1 MDMVDTRPYSS
12 KLVTRAAFSK
22 LEESAS
28 RVDTPLFLD
37 NYSIVDSVM
46 AVPTWASKRAPL
58 RRVVLE
64 NNYTA
69 GSGQFKFAAVD
80 FLNDYSNFLRPGVEL
95 GTPGGNGRFVLQAYD
110 PATRFATVAVASGYS
125 DGNLTAGLTLT
136 IVAVEDMTSEAH
148 SGNDISFGGTDFNY
162 KSYFSYKMA
171 LANDMKDGVI
181 ATDINEFTFEHQLDF
196 QMPSVFEN
204 FEYECF
210 FSPRRA
216 GIGGSATGTPDG
228 TIQGSL
234 GERSGGIFPIGDAR
248 GLLTY
253 DLASKLPSL
262 SFFNT
267 LVNVLRNRGAG
278 RTKSQLTRQYNR
290 TNICK
295 FYFDPELEPTFSAIG
310 DLAANRDVA
319 RGVPERNERSLIS
332 GEIELIKANGFHF
345 YLCPSTA
352 LTGSR
357 MAFCDT
363 TQEDIKISVFHMMKE
378 LELPVSSNIEA
389 KKFTNGWT
397 LKFSRPELHAKI
409 INIGT
414 V

>member
-1 MDMVDTRPYSS
+1 MVNTRPYDS
-12 KLVTRAAFSK
+12 KLVTRAAFK
-22 LEESAS
+22 LLEESGS
-28 RVDTPLFLD
+28 RVDTPLFLG
-37 NYSIVDSVM
+37 NYKIVDTVM
-46 AVPTWASKRAPL
+46 AIPTWASKRVPL

-64 NNYTA
+64 NSYTA
-69 GSGQFKFAAVD
+69 GSGSFKFAAVD

-95 GTPGGNGRFVLQAYD
+95 GTPGGNGRFVLQNYD
-110 PATRFATVAVASGYS
+110 PATRIATVTVASGFS
-125 DGNLTAGLTLT
+125 DGNLNAGVQLT
-136 IVAVEDMTSEAH
+136 IVAIEDMTSEAH
-148 SGNDISFGGTDFNY
+148 TGNDISFAGTDYNY
-162 KSYFSYKMA
+162 KSYFSYKIA

-181 ATDINEFTFEHQLDF
+181 ATDINEFTFAHQLDY

-216 GIGGSATGTPDG
+216 GTGGSATGTPDG

-234 GERSGGIFPIGDAR
+234 GERAGGILPIGRAR

-253 DLASKLPSL
+253 DLANRLPSL

-267 LVNVLRNRGAG
+267 LANVLRNRGAG
-278 RTKSQLTRQYNR
+278 RTKSQLTRQYGKA
-290 TNICK
+290 NICK
-295 FYFDPELEPTFSAIG
+295 FYFDPDLEPTFSSIG
-310 DLAANRDVA
+310 DLLANRDVA
-319 RGVPERNERSLIS
+319 RGVPERNERSIVS

-352 LTGSR
+352 LTGSK

-363 TQEDIKISVFHMMKE
+363 TQEDIKIEVFHMMKE
-378 LELPVSSNIEA
+378 LNLPVSSNIEA
-389 KKFTNGWT
+389 KKFTNGFT
-397 LKFSRPELHAKI
+397 LKFSRPEIHAEI
-409 INIGT
+409 INIGS

>member
-1 MDMVDTRPYSS
+1 MVQTYPFSS
-12 KLVTRAAFSK
+12 KLVTKAAFKK

-37 NYSIVDSVM
+37 NYSIVDSVP
-46 AVPTWASKRAPL
+46 AIGTWASKRAPL

-64 NNYTA
+64 NAYTA
-69 GSGQFKFAAVD
+69 GSGVFKFAAID

-95 GTPGGNGRFVLQAYD
+95 GTPGGNGRFILQSYN
-110 PATRFATVAVASGYS
+110 PTTRFADITVASGYS
-125 DGNLTAGLTLT
+125 DGNLNANVTLT
-136 IVAVEDMTSEAH
+136 IVASEDMTSDAH
-148 SGNDISFGGTDFNY
+148 SGNDISFGGTDYNY
-162 KSYFSYKMA
+162 NSWFSYKMA
-171 LANDMKDGVI
+171 LANDMKNGVI

-210 FSPRRA
+210 FSPRRQGA
-216 GIGGSATGTPDG
+216 VTSATGTPDG
-228 TIQGSL
+228 TIQGGL
-234 GERSGGIFPIGDAR
+234 GQRAGGIFSIGDAR
-248 GLLTY
+248 GLLSF
-253 DLASKLPSL
+253 DLANRLPSL

-267 LVNVLRNRGAG
+267 LANVLRNRGAG
-278 RTKSQLTRQYNR
+278 RTKSQLTRQYGK
-290 TNICK
+290 TNVCK

-345 YLCPSTA
+345 YLCPTTA

-357 MAFCDT
+357 IAFCDT
-363 TQEDIKISVFHMMKE
+363 TQTDIKIKVFHMMKE
-378 LELPVSSNIEA
+378 LELPVSSEIEA

-397 LKFSRPELHAKI
+397 LEFSRPELHAKI

>member
-1 MDMVDTRPYSS
+1 MVNTRPYDS
-12 KLVTRAAFSK
+12 KLVTRAAFK
-22 LEESAS
+22 LLEESGS

-37 NYSIVDSVM
+37 NYKIVDSVM
-46 AVPTWASKRAPL
+46 AIPTWASKRVPL
-58 RRVVLE
+58 RRVVLQD
-64 NNYTA
+64 NYTA
-69 GSGQFKFAAVD
+69 GSGSFRFAAVD

-110 PATRFATVAVASGYS
+110 PATRIATVTVASGFS
-125 DGNLTAGLTLT
+125 DGNLSAGVQLT
-136 IVAVEDMTSEAH
+136 IVAIEDMTSEAH
-148 SGNDISFGGTDFNY
+148 TGNDISFAGTDYNY

-181 ATDINEFTFEHQLDF
+181 ATDINEFTFEHQLDY

-204 FEYECF
+204 FEYEAF

-234 GERSGGIFPIGDAR
+234 GERSGGILPIGRAR

-253 DLASKLPSL
+253 DLANRLPSL

-267 LVNVLRNRGAG
+267 LANVLRNRGAG
-278 RTKSQLTRQYNR
+278 RTKSQLTRQYGKA
-290 TNICK
+290 NICK
-295 FYFDPELEPTFSAIG
+295 FYFDPDLEPTFSSIG
-310 DLAANRDVA
+310 DLLANRDVA
-319 RGVPERNERSLIS
+319 RGVPERNERSIIS

-352 LTGSR
+352 LTGSK

-363 TQEDIKISVFHMMKE
+363 TQEDIKIEVFHMMKE
-378 LELPVSSNIEA
+378 LSLPVSANIEA
-389 KKFTNGWT
+389 KKFTNGFT
-397 LKFSRPELHAKI
+397 VKFSRPEIHAEI